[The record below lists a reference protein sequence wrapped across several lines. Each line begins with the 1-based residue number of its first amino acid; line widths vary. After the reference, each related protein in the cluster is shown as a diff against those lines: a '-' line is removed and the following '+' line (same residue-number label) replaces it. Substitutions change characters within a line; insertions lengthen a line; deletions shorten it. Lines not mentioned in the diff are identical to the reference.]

1 MISVQK
7 QSTANTVQVIN
18 NIKKEMKEITDAE
31 DRVEMVILFDQA
43 QFIEMVLNTV
53 FSNAVFGGL
62 LAIAILWLFLKNFK
76 MAVSIG
82 SAIPISVIA
91 TLILIYFSGI
101 TLNMISLGGLAL
113 GIGMLVDNAIVVLE
127 NIYRYHTMGYDR
139 FDSATKGTAEIS
151 SAVIA
156 STATS
161 VVVFLPIIFLSGFA
175 AKIFKELAMTV
186 SFSLATSLVV
196 SLTVI
201 PLLCYIMLG
210 IDSKKEALGLGNPD
224 GSVKYKS
231 NLITKALGAFDSGFA
246 SLTNFYS
253 QILEY
258 AVDNRK
264 KAIATA
270 MII

>member
-1 MISVQK
+1 MAISRLNGEESVMISVQK

-18 NIKKEMKEITDAE
+18 NIKKEMKEITDSE

-53 FSNAVFGGL
+53 FSNAVSGGL

-127 NIYRYHTMGYDR
+127 NIYT
-139 FDSATKGTAEIS
+139 
-151 SAVIA
+151 
-156 STATS
+156 
-161 VVVFLPIIFLSGFA
+161 
-175 AKIFKELAMTV
+175 
-186 SFSLATSLVV
+186 
-196 SLTVI
+196 
-201 PLLCYIMLG
+201 
-210 IDSKKEALGLGNPD
+210 
-224 GSVKYKS
+224 
-231 NLITKALGAFDSGFA
+231 
-246 SLTNFYS
+246 
-253 QILEY
+253 
-258 AVDNRK
+258 
-264 KAIATA
+264 
-270 MII
+270 